1 VAAHVGEDQLAVVVN
16 VAAVAMS
23 AAVVATN
30 EVVVATNAAAVV
42 GAEIGDRSRGPI
54 QRTGKASFFMKC
66 VCPKNRKAAIERRSQ
81 PFCVASLATRFG
93 ARSQEQ
99 EARS

>member
-1 VAAHVGEDQLAVVVN
+1 MTSAAARLRQCRAVRSHVAAHVGEDQLAVVVN

-42 GAEIGDRSRGPI
+42 GAEIG
-54 QRTGKASFFMKC
+54 
-66 VCPKNRKAAIERRSQ
+66 IEVGVQSKEPVKQ
-81 PFCVASLATRFG
+81 VS
-93 ARSQEQ
+93 S
-99 EARS
+99 